1 MNMMLQGLT
10 PKFVAIERSNDYG
23 QIKKVIIRVD
33 HIEHV
38 EVSFRTVY
46 FLNETRITNITRESI
61 EALEEALV
69 GSNEPKRDESQM
81 IQF

>member
-1 MNMMLQGLT
+1 MMLQGLT
-10 PKFVAIERSNDYG
+10 PKFVAIERTNDYG

-38 EVSFRTVY
+38 EVSFGIVY
-46 FLNETRITNITRESI
+46 LLNETRVTNITRESMT
-61 EALEEALV
+61 ALEEALV
-69 GSNEPKRDESQM
+69 GSNEPKRDESPM

>member
-1 MNMMLQGLT
+1 MMLQGLT
-10 PKFVAIERSNDYG
+10 PRFVAIERTNDYG

-38 EVSFRTVY
+38 EVSFGIVY
-46 FLNETRITNITRESI
+46 LLNETRITNITQDSMK
-61 EALEEALV
+61 ALEEVLL
-69 GSNEPKRDESQM
+69 GSNESKRDESPM

>member
-1 MNMMLQGLT
+1 MMLQGLT
-10 PKFVAIERSNDYG
+10 PKFVAIERSNDSG

-38 EVSFRTVY
+38 EVSFGIVY
-46 FLNETRITNITRESI
+46 LLNETRITNITRESMT
-61 EALEEALV
+61 ALEEALV
-69 GSNEPKRDESQM
+69 GSNESKRDESPM

>member
-1 MNMMLQGLT
+1 MMLQGLT
-10 PKFVAIERSNDYG
+10 PKFVAIERTNDYG

-38 EVSFRTVY
+38 EVSFGIVY
-46 FLNETRITNITRESI
+46 LLNETRITNITQDSMK
-61 EALEEALV
+61 ALEEALL
-69 GSNEPKRDESQM
+69 GSDEPKRNESPT

>member
-1 MNMMLQGLT
+1 MEIQAAT
-10 PKFVAIERSNDYG
+10 PKFVAIERTNDYG

-38 EVSFRTVY
+38 EVSFGIVY
-46 FLNETRITNITRESI
+46 LLNETRITNITRESM

>member
-1 MNMMLQGLT
+1 MEIQVAT
-10 PKFVAIERSNDYG
+10 PKFVAIERTNDYG

-38 EVSFRTVY
+38 EVSFGIVY
-46 FLNETRITNITRESI
+46 LLNETRITNITRESM
-61 EALEEALV
+61 EALEEALL
-69 GSNEPKRDESQM
+69 SSAESKYNESPM

>member
-1 MNMMLQGLT
+1 MMLQGLT
-10 PKFVAIERSNDYG
+10 PRFVAIERTNDYG
-23 QIKKVIIRVD
+23 QIKRVIIRVD

-46 FLNETRITNITRESI
+46 LLNETRITNITRESMT
-61 EALEEALV
+61 ALEEALV
-69 GSNEPKRDESQM
+69 SSNESKHDESPM

>member
-1 MNMMLQGLT
+1 MMLQGLT

-23 QIKKVIIRVD
+23 RIKKVIIRVD

-46 FLNETRITNITRESI
+46 LLNETRITNITRESI

>member
-1 MNMMLQGLT
+1 MMLQGLT

-38 EVSFRTVY
+38 EVSFGIVY
-46 FLNETRITNITRESI
+46 LLNETRITRITRESMT
-61 EALEEALV
+61 ALEEALV
-69 GSNEPKRDESQM
+69 GSNESKRDESPM

>member
-1 MNMMLQGLT
+1 MMLQGLT

-33 HIEHV
+33 HIERV

-46 FLNETRITNITRESI
+46 LLNETRITNITRESI

>member
-1 MNMMLQGLT
+1 MMLQGLT
-10 PKFVAIERSNDYG
+10 PKFVAIERTNDYG

-38 EVSFRTVY
+38 EVSFGIVY
-46 FLNETRITNITRESI
+46 LLNETRITNITRESI
-61 EALEEALV
+61 TALEEALV
-69 GSNEPKRDESQM
+69 GSNESKCDKSPM

>member
-1 MNMMLQGLT
+1 MMLQGLT

-38 EVSFRTVY
+38 EVSFGIVY
-46 FLNETRITNITRESI
+46 LLNETRITNITRESM
-61 EALEEALV
+61 EALEEALL
-69 GSNEPKRDESQM
+69 SSAEPKYNESPM

>member
-1 MNMMLQGLT
+1 MMLQGLT
-10 PKFVAIERSNDYG
+10 SKFVAIERTNDYG

-38 EVSFRTVY
+38 EVSFGIVY
-46 FLNETRITNITRESI
+46 LLNETRITNITRESMT
-61 EALEEALV
+61 ALEEALV
-69 GSNEPKRDESQM
+69 GSNESKRDESPM

>member
-1 MNMMLQGLT
+1 MMLQGLT

-46 FLNETRITNITRESI
+46 LLNETRITNITRESI

>member
-1 MNMMLQGLT
+1 MMLQGLT
-10 PKFVAIERSNDYG
+10 PKFVAIERSTDQG

-46 FLNETRITNITRESI
+46 LLNETRITNITRESI

>member
-1 MNMMLQGLT
+1 MMLQGLT

-46 FLNETRITNITRESI
+46 LLNETRITNTTRESI

>member
-1 MNMMLQGLT
+1 MMLQGLT
-10 PKFVAIERSNDYG
+10 PKFVAIERTNDYG

-38 EVSFRTVY
+38 EVSFGIVY
-46 FLNETRITNITRESI
+46 LLNETRITNITRESMT
-61 EALEEALV
+61 ALEEVLV
-69 GSNEPKRDESQM
+69 GSNESKRDESPM

>member
-1 MNMMLQGLT
+1 MMLQGLT
-10 PKFVAIERSNDYG
+10 PKFVAIERTNDYG
-23 QIKKVIIRVD
+23 QIKRVIIRVD

-46 FLNETRITNITRESI
+46 LLNETRITNITRESMT
-61 EALEEALV
+61 ALEEALV
-69 GSNEPKRDESQM
+69 GSNESKRNESPM

>member
-1 MNMMLQGLT
+1 MMLQGPT
-10 PKFVAIERSNDYG
+10 PKFVAIERTNDAG
-23 QIKKVIIRVD
+23 QIKRVIIRVD

-46 FLNETRITNITRESI
+46 LLNETRITNITRESM
-61 EALEEALV
+61 EALEEALL
-69 GSNEPKRDESQM
+69 SSAEPKYNESPM

>member
-1 MNMMLQGLT
+1 MMLQGST
-10 PKFVAIERSNDYG
+10 PKFVSIERLDDYNRT
-23 QIKKVIIRVD
+23 KRVIIRVD

-38 EVSFRTVY
+38 EVSFGIVY
-46 FLNETRITNITRESI
+46 LLNETRITRITRESM

-69 GSNEPKRDESQM
+69 GSNESKRNESPM

>member
-1 MNMMLQGLT
+1 MEIQVAT
-10 PKFVAIERSNDYG
+10 PKFVSIERTNDYG

-38 EVSFRTVY
+38 EVSFGIVY
-46 FLNETRITNITRESI
+46 LLNETRITNITRESMT
-61 EALEEALV
+61 ALEEALV
-69 GSNEPKRDESQM
+69 GSNESKRDESPM